1 MQPVMLRVDR
11 LYAEYPHSQLGHVLE
26 DVSFAVNAGERV
38 ALLGANGA
46 GKSTLLLTLL
56 GILPVHSGSIEICGI
71 KLAKST
77 QAEAR
82 MKAGL
87 VFQNPDDQLFM
98 STVWD
103 DVLFGPLN
111 YNGAWPRGDRPR
123 AELED
128 KAAAILD
135 TLGIRRLKDRMSH
148 KLSGGEKRLAALA
161 TVLIM
166 EPQILLLDEPTAF
179 LDPRG
184 RRTLIKIL
192 ATLPQTMLIA
202 THDIAFA
209 ETLATRAIVL
219 RNGHIRADAPLPDI
233 LHNAKLL
240 DECGL

>member
-1 MQPVMLRVDR
+1 
-11 LYAEYPHSQLGHVLE
+11 
-26 DVSFAVNAGERV
+26 
-38 ALLGANGA
+38 
-46 GKSTLLLTLL
+46 
-56 GILPVHSGSIEICGI
+56 
-71 KLAKST
+71 
-77 QAEAR
+77 
-82 MKAGL
+82 

-111 YNGAWPRGDRPR
+111 YRRDTGRE
-123 AELED
+123 ELED
-128 KAAAILD
+128 KAAALLRS
-135 TLGIRRLKDRMSH
+135 LGIDRLKDRMSH

-184 RRTLIKIL
+184 RRTLINIL

-209 ETLATRAIVL
+209 ETLATRAILL
-219 RNGHIRADAPLPDI
+219 RNGRVRADGPLPDI
-233 LHNAKLL
+233 LRDTNLL